1 MHRIGLVSVSFRPYS
16 PQDVLQFAAA
26 AGLSCI
32 EWGSDIHAPASDTAR
47 LRQIAAMQTAQVIT
61 CSSYGTYFRLGL
73 TPLDTLP
80 TYIHAA
86 KLLGTD
92 ILRLWCGVKASA
104 AYTEDELASLTE
116 LCRCAAEIAQAHQV
130 KLCME
135 CHNGTLT
142 DNVDAAIALLDKVH
156 SPAFR
161 MYWQPNQFK
170 SFAENCDYAAR
181 IAPYTE
187 HLHVFHWQGKDR
199 YPLDEGRALW
209 QSYLSYFGA
218 DNTLLLEFMPDD
230 RPESLPREAEALR
243 KILQQD

>member
-47 LRQIAAMQTAQVIT
+47 LRQIAAMQTAQGIT

-92 ILRLWCGVKASA
+92 ILRLWCGVKANA

-116 LCRCAAEIAQAHQV
+116 LCRRAA
-130 KLCME
+130 L
-135 CHNGTLT
+135 
-142 DNVDAAIALLDKVH
+142 ALLDKVH

-181 IAPYTE
+181 ITPYTE